1 MKCLLFASWK
11 PYTTHPLAGYIHQII
26 GRPRV
31 VVRAHLDFTSRSSS
45 EQSVIWKC
53 RAATRKLKAASLV
66 SMTHCLDMLVDH
78 LSPRQLHAFSLLH
91 SGILQRWARYLG
103 PCETGLHIFADTS
116 NAESLGSLHMH
127 ECLTQVLTRTVARF
141 TKSCLISLR
150 GSFKHIQTLRHKLQR
165 LERLVF
171 VRSLLYLHSSP
182 KWAPCSGFCEFEAL
196 SLQADST
203 WFQTITSLI
212 RKDAFSA
219 NISRPSFHKNWSLIG
234 GEKLPCWYWHNR
246 AMAMSVKSCVEVHWL
261 HLVSGQGSSSAS
273 KTCPRLAW
281 ACTWERVTCVTASRL
296 KMALRSEEK
305 IAGCNRSGQRRE
317 ANRFRS
323 DRSFR
328 CFELTKFESICLAGT
343 PKNHVFL
350 VIRLRLFFWVTT
362 AMHSVQANVA
372 MYVFFQHDPYA
383 FFATKCWKT
392 MASLCLL
399 LRNQSV
405 RFDHF
410 FYPLRAFLI
419 NDPKKL
425 SFTRFSHND
434 KKYGISGFQARERQ
448 SQPRL
453 LGSIIFHR
461 IPWVCAVME
470 CIQWVAWRTSSVS
483 LSWCLLA
490 FGRSKSP
497 DAMPWAKES
506 TEFDSPFQ
514 GEHCFETSIY
524 QEGQRTKEGA
534 VAASN
539 ARWWKDRQALLE
551 SPQFKHGRGGNEW
564 KRYELY
570 AGACILYIFKPSL
583 PSPPTSHKTGAKWP
597 AFLGVQ
603 GWILSHF
610 TLAR

>member
-11 PYTTHPLAGYIHQII
+11 PYTTHPLAGYVHQII

-45 EQSVIWKC
+45 EPSVIWKC

-103 PCETGLHIFADTS
+103 PCETGLHILADTS

-141 TKSCLISLR
+141 TKSRLISLR
-150 GSFKHIQTLRHKLQR
+150 ASFKYIQILPHKLQR

-182 KWAPCSGFCEFEAL
+182 ERAPCSSFCEFEAL
-196 SLQADST
+196 LLQVDSK
-203 WFQTITSLI
+203 WFQTTTSLI

-246 AMAMSVKSCVEVHWL
+246 AMAMSVKSCIEVHWL
-261 HLVSGQGSSSAS
+261 DLVSGQGSSSAS

-305 IAGCNRSGQRRE
+305 IAGCNRSGQRSE

-323 DRSFR
+323 DRRFC
-328 CFELTKFESICLAGT
+328 CFELTKFESICLPGT

-350 VIRLRLFFWVTT
+350 VIRLRLFFLSLRRCILYRQMWPCMFFFNMIRTPFLR
-362 AMHSVQANVA
+362 QNVEKLWLC
-372 MYVFFQHDPYA
+372 YA
-383 FFATKCWKT
+383 FGFGTNRLGLT
-392 MASLCLL
+392 I
-399 LRNQSV
+399 
-405 RFDHF
+405 F

-434 KKYGISGFQARERQ
+434 KKNMGFWVSRRGNSKATEY
-448 SQPRL
+448 
-453 LGSIIFHR
+453 LGG
-461 IPWVCAVME
+461 A
-470 CIQWVAWRTSSVS
+470 
-483 LSWCLLA
+483 LSWNASSGLPEEHLLFEHLFHFHDVSMHLGGLNPLMRCHEQRKVRNLTA
-490 FGRSKSP
+490 PFKARTALRLPHRHVPRRS
-497 DAMPWAKES
+497 A
-506 TEFDSPFQ
+506 
-514 GEHCFETSIY
+514 Y
-524 QEGQRTKEGA
+524 QEGA

-539 ARWWKDRQALLE
+539 APTSL
-551 SPQFKHGRGGNEW
+551 
-564 KRYELY
+564 
-570 AGACILYIFKPSL
+570 AGIPSL
-583 PSPPTSHKTGAKWP
+583 
-597 AFLGVQ
+597 
-603 GWILSHF
+603 
-610 TLAR
+610 